1 MPRVVG
7 IGGGV
12 ADVSERQH
20 VAVGVGAGNGRIWAK
35 LRQWLGARGAHDG
48 AGRAGF
54 DPLTGLPGRIWLHDW
69 LDRRLRSAPAF
80 PVAALLLDLDNFR
93 AINDCDGYEQGDC
106 MLVRVVERLRSALPE
121 EAVLARVGGDEFCV
135 LLPGADAHAARMRAL
150 QLRQVFLEPFP
161 IGACLRYS
169 SCSIGVAAYP
179 ADANTAGS
187 LVCRADMALYRAKSQ
202 RRGGVCRFR
211 PELARQAED
220 HLEMQSMLREALR
233 TGDQLSLHFQPQFRL
248 PGGHLHGVEALL
260 RWTHP
265 QHGDIPPSRFIPAA
279 EAGGLIGE
287 LGDWVLSEACRCTGM
302 LHDAGWPLRVAIN
315 LSALQ
320 LCSTELVAR
329 VRVELS
335 KYALPPESIEIELT
349 ESAVVESPELA
360 AAVMRQLADF
370 GVRTTIDDFGTGFS
384 SLSYLCGLPVSAI
397 KVDRSFVRQ
406 LEVSEKARKLVQG
419 LVRLAHSLDLAVIAE
434 GVETSRQLSLLCGY
448 GCDGFQGWL
457 ASKALSIADLCEFLA
472 DYRPG
477 TVWGTAA
484 CRGELLACGK
494 SSDCCSMP
502 VLGSVAMASCL
513 PAGGACGYQTG

>member
-1 MPRVVG
+1 MTH
-7 IGGGV
+7 
-12 ADVSERQH
+12 VSERQH
-20 VAVGVGAGNGRIWAK
+20 VAVDASAGHRRLWVK
-35 LRQWLGARGAHDG
+35 LRQWLGTGRPGDDG
-48 AGRAGF
+48 ASRVGF
-54 DPLTGLPGRIWLHDW
+54 DPLTGLPGRVWLQDW

-106 MLVRVVERLRSALPE
+106 LLLRVVERLRAGLPE
-121 EAVLARVGGDEFCV
+121 EAVLARMGGDEFCV
-135 LLPGADAHAARMRAL
+135 LLPGVDAEGARMRAL
-150 QLRQVFLEPFP
+150 QLREAFMEPFRVGP
-161 IGACLRYS
+161 GLRYS
-169 SCSIGVAAYP
+169 SCSIGFAAYP
-179 ADANTAGS
+179 ADANTAAS
-187 LVCRADMALYRAKSQ
+187 LVCRADMALYRAKAQ

-211 PELARQAED
+211 PELAQRAED
-220 HLEMQSMLREALR
+220 HLEMQSLLREALR
-233 TGDQLSLHFQPQFRL
+233 AGDQLTLHFQPQFHL
-248 PGGHLHGVEALL
+248 PGGHLQGVEALL

-265 QHGDIPPSRFIPAA
+265 QHGDIPPSRFVPAA

-287 LGDWVLSEACRCTGM
+287 LGDWVLSEACRCAGM

-320 LCSTELVAR
+320 LCSTELVER
-329 VRVELS
+329 VRIELS

-360 AAVMRQLADF
+360 AAVMRELADF

-434 GVETSRQLSLLCGY
+434 GVETARQLSLLCGY

-457 ASKALSIADLCEFLA
+457 ASKAFSVADLCEFLS

-477 TVWGTAA
+477 TAWGLAG

-494 SSDCCSMP
+494 SSDCCALP
-502 VLGSVAMASCL
+502 LLGSVAMASFR

>member
-1 MPRVVG
+1 MAG
-7 IGGGV
+7 IRGDATHGSG
-12 ADVSERQH
+12 RQH
-20 VAVGVGAGNGRIWAK
+20 VMESRSAVDGRAWG
-35 LRQWLGARGAHDG
+35 RVRRWLGLPAAREAR
-48 AGRAGF
+48 ATGRPGY
-54 DPLTGLPGRIWLHDW
+54 DPLTGLPGRVWLQDW
-69 LDRRLRSAPAF
+69 LDRKIRSAPAF
-80 PVAALLLDLDNFR
+80 PIAALLLDLDNFR
-93 AINDCDGYEQGDC
+93 AVNDCDGYEQGDC
-106 MLVRVVERLRSALPE
+106 LLLRIVERLRAALPE

-135 LLPGADAHAARMRAL
+135 LLPGADADAARMRAL
-150 QLRQVFLEPFP
+150 QLRQVFLEPFLV
-161 IGACLRYS
+161 GACLRYS
-169 SCSIGVAAYP
+169 SCSIGFAGYP
-179 ADANTAGS
+179 ADAGTAAS
-187 LVCRADMALYRAKSQ
+187 LICRADMALHRAKSE

-211 PELARQAED
+211 PELARRAED

-265 QHGDIPPSRFIPAA
+265 QRGEIPPSRFIPAA

-287 LGDWVLSEACRCTGM
+287 LGDWVLAEACRCAGM

-315 LSALQ
+315 LSALE
-320 LCSTELVAR
+320 LCSRELVGR

-349 ESAVVESPELA
+349 ESAVVENPEVA
-360 AAVMRQLADF
+360 ATVMRELADF

-397 KVDRSFVRQ
+397 KIDRSFVRQ
-406 LEVSEKARKLVQG
+406 LEESEKARKLVQG
-419 LVRLAHSLDLAVIAE
+419 LVRLAHSLDLSVVAE
-434 GVETSRQLSLLCGY
+434 GVETVRQLSLLCGY

-457 ASKALSIADLCEFLA
+457 ASKALSIAGLCEFLS

-477 TVWGTAA
+477 TAWGLSA

-494 SSDCCSMP
+494 ASACCALP
-502 VLGSVAMASCL
+502 VLGSVAMVAF
-513 PAGGACGYQTG
+513 PPVGGACGHQAG

>member
-1 MPRVVG
+1 MTIG
-7 IGGGV
+7 I
-12 ADVSERQH
+12 
-20 VAVGVGAGNGRIWAK
+20 GAGNRRIWAK
-35 LRQWLGARGAHDG
+35 LRRRLGARGADG
-48 AGRAGF
+48 DSAGRAGF
-54 DPLTGLPGRIWLHDW
+54 DPLTGLPGRVWLQDW

-80 PVAALLLDLDNFR
+80 PVAALLLDLDDFR
-93 AINDCDGYEQGDC
+93 AINDCDGNEQGDC
-106 MLVRVVERLRSALPE
+106 LLLQIVKRLRAALPE

-135 LLPGADAHAARMRAL
+135 LLPGADADAARMRAL
-150 QLRQVFLEPFP
+150 QLRQVFLEPFL

-179 ADANTAGS
+179 ADANTAAS
-187 LVCRADMALYRAKSQ
+187 LVGRADMALYRAKSQ

-211 PELARQAED
+211 PELARQAEN
-220 HLEMQSMLREALR
+220 HLEMQSLLREALR
-233 TGDQLSLHFQPQFRL
+233 DGDQLSLHFQPQFRL
-248 PGGHLHGVEALL
+248 PDGHLHGVEALL
-260 RWTHP
+260 RWVHP

-287 LGDWVLSEACRCTGM
+287 LGDWVLSEACRCAGM

-320 LCSTELVAR
+320 LCGSELVGR

-349 ESAVVESPELA
+349 ESAVVENPEA
-360 AAVMRQLADF
+360 AAGVMRELADF

-397 KVDRSFVRQ
+397 KIDRSFVHQ
-406 LEVSEKARKLVQG
+406 LEVSEKGRKLVKG
-419 LVRLAHSLDLAVIAE
+419 LVRLAHSLELSVIAE
-434 GVETSRQLSLLCGY
+434 GVETVRQLSLLCGY

-457 ASKALSIADLCEFLA
+457 ASKALPFADLCEFLS

-477 TVWGTAA
+477 TAWGISA
-484 CRGELLACGK
+484 CRGGAMACGK
-494 SSDCCSMP
+494 AGACCALP
-502 VLGSVAMASCL
+502 VLGSVAMTAFP
-513 PAGGACGYQTG
+513 PAGGACGHPTG